1 MATRISLKLYVRT
14 SGLYKIDGTPRGAKN
29 VNRRQGIG
37 GYQRNVTRNNS
48 LHNTALHWLDAAI
61 NEAREA
67 DPTFRVSSPAV
78 RKAKAALKAHVKKL
92 HVVLPHCE
100 RLRYFVGAEDQLLS
114 TTRECFD
121 RNADDVH
128 DRRFFMYAGQKVGK
142 DGRPLYERRPLKG
155 GKPWEDPSGKLVY
168 PPVSPLQT
176 LRILFPIPA
185 NLLFQKMLEDAEHH
199 GAEIYKDCQD
209 VVLTWADDFQRDELP
224 RFVEEWTGEVDEDN
238 YVPLSAAELVE
249 AAQHWDTKLPHIEV
263 GLSEL
268 REISREEALE
278 KKMPIDKPFGKSL
291 LKKLLG
297 YDLDL
302 PRRLKGR
309 AFVLCGKPQLGRQG
323 PDMVGLHLQKRAG
336 WELLPEDQ
344 AHYDSKLYRGKERRK
359 YGGIGLGIDTDLN
372 DRFYTYCKQ
381 KAESL
386 GMAEEWE
393 AAEAAYRE
401 WLREAVV
408 LKRDLEAA
416 KRLAQLH
423 FDMEQAEKG
432 KAIRKAEVESTRVQL
447 QAELRDAGFGSKELN
462 ELALV
467 HPLRKIVEKI
477 LDGWTLDGELLTL
490 GKLGRLAREGLS
502 KLIAFLTRLFE
513 DGFPSRTGMPAP
525 DEDPDVW
532 AIIERRVAEEAS
544 KLKPIIVERVLERR
558 VKLSADQQRW
568 RDRRFWL
575 SQDQSLREK
584 APLVVEACRDEAV
597 GLLNWKEPKWFGKKV
612 AWNEQIAIVD
622 DMIDQVNAEYDTEQ
636 ARLLAI
642 KAKQDAD
649 DAAAKENALKT
660 AMIIAEHGT
669 VVGAFKDS
677 ETSEQTAQRVAAER
691 TAQDT
696 ATRARNAVVN
706 RLRDKAG
713 DLHHQ
718 FEEHILF
725 AAAGVILSDTQI
737 GPAARET
744 RVVRLMRSLS
754 AGFEKSGRWQ
764 PADLVT
770 VVIVD
775 RASPFDLSPHGKAER
790 ELEIGMG

>member
-1 MATRISLKLYVRT
+1 MRT
-14 SGLYKIDGTPRGAKN
+14 SGLYKIDGTPRAARN
-29 VNRRQGIG
+29 VNRRRGIG
-37 GYQRNVTRNNS
+37 GYQRNVTRNNA

-67 DPTFRVSSPAV
+67 DPTFRVSSAAV

-100 RLRYFVGAEDQLLS
+100 PLRYFVGAEDNLLS
-114 TTRECFD
+114 ATREGFD

-128 DRRFFMYAGQKVGK
+128 DRRFFMYAGKKLGK
-142 DGRPLYERRPLKG
+142 DGRLLYERRPLKG
-155 GKPWEDPSGKLVY
+155 GKPWEDPTGKLVY
-168 PPVSPLQT
+168 PPVSPVQT

-185 NLLFQKMLEDAEHH
+185 NLLFQKMLEDAEQH
-199 GAEIYKDCQD
+199 GPEIYKDCQD
-209 VVLTWADDFQRDELP
+209 LVLTWADDFQRDDL
-224 RFVEEWTGEVDEDN
+224 RQFVEEWTGEVDEAGK
-238 YVPLSAAELVE
+238 YLPLSAAELVDS
-249 AAQHWDTKLPHIEV
+249 AHHWDTKLPHIEV
-263 GLSEL
+263 GLAEL
-268 REISREEALE
+268 REISREEAVE
-278 KKMPIDKPFGKSL
+278 KKMPIDKPFGASL
-291 LKKLLG
+291 LKKLLR

-302 PRRLKGR
+302 PQRLEKR

-344 AHYDSKLYRGKERRK
+344 AHYESKLYRGKEFRK

-372 DRFYTYCKQ
+372 DRFYTYCKK

-386 GMAEEWE
+386 GMTEEWD
-393 AAEAAYRE
+393 AAEAAYRA
-401 WLREAVV
+401 WLREAAA
-408 LKRDLEAA
+408 LKRDLDAA

-423 FDMEQAEKG
+423 FDIEQEEKG
-432 KAIRKAEVESTRVQL
+432 KAIRKREVESMRVQL
-447 QAELRDAGFGSKELN
+447 QAELRDSGFTSKEMN

-477 LDGWTLDGELLTL
+477 LDGWTLDEELLTL
-490 GKLGRLAREGLS
+490 GKLRRLAREGLT

-513 DGFPSRTGMPAP
+513 DGSPSRTAMPTP
-525 DEDPDVW
+525 DEDPDVR
-532 AIIERRVAEEAS
+532 AIIEQRVAEEAAR
-544 KLKPIIVERVLERR
+544 LKPVIVERVLERR
-558 VKLSADQQRW
+558 LKLTADQKRW

-575 SQDQSLREK
+575 SGDESLRQK
-584 APLVVEACRDEAV
+584 VPLVVEACRDEAV
-597 GLLNWKEPKWFGKKV
+597 GLLDWKERKWGGKSAAWKEQV
-612 AWNEQIAIVD
+612 AIID
-622 DMIDQVNAEYDTEQ
+622 DMINQLNADYDTEQ
-636 ARLLAI
+636 ARLAAI
-642 KAKQDAD
+642 KAKQDAH
-649 DAAAKENALKT
+649 DAVAKENALKA
-660 AMIIAEHGT
+660 AMIVAEHGT

-677 ETSEQTAQRVAAER
+677 ETPEQTAERVAAER
-691 TAQDT
+691 AAQDT

-725 AAAGVILSDTQI
+725 AAAGVILGDTQI
-737 GPAARET
+737 GPAAREA
-744 RVVRLMRSLS
+744 RVVRLMKSLS
-754 AGFEKSGRWQ
+754 AGIGKSGRWQ

-775 RASPFDLSPHGKAER
+775 RACPFDVSPHGKDER